1 MKLLEALNV
10 VNQGRDF
17 PSAGEAFLVCGF
29 TPLHLPTYLTAHY
42 LRRKNERLQIQTG
55 LYGDLSGNV
64 ERAADPKFVHRWVV
78 VEWSDLDPRLGMRQ
92 PHGWRHS
99 AIGDMV
105 QTVSARLDQLTQLI
119 RKHSGAGRWM
129 VSLPTLPLPPIF
141 SSPRWQADGA
151 LLEIQHQVDG
161 AASELASCSSVR
173 LLNRLSLDVHSPVGT
188 RHSVRDE
195 LASGY
200 PYTLEHTH
208 QLAQL
213 LVQLAVPDRPLRGII
228 TDLDDTLWRG
238 IVGDDGIDRV
248 YWDLEHHAGGH
259 GLYQGLLNSLA
270 EIGVLVAV
278 ASKNDP
284 NVVDQVLART
294 DLILD
299 RKILFPV
306 EAHWQPKSTS
316 VERILEAWNIH
327 PDSVVFI
334 DDSPLELAE
343 VQESFPALHCWRF
356 PKGDDA
362 AIVRMLGEL
371 RDRFGKSIVTDED
384 LVRSTSLRSSVHQ
397 QLSGESDPNKFL
409 SSLQAE
415 LRIEVGRPV
424 ERCLELI
431 NKTNQFNLNGRRWT
445 DQQWRQRIAAA
456 DRFLVS
462 ADYWDKFG
470 PLGKIAVVSGERCE
484 PGASGEPAEG
494 VRIDTWVMSCRA
506 FSRRIE
512 FAVLRQLFELLRA
525 DVIRLDFQA
534 TERNGPFAEFL
545 AALGIEHQSG
555 ELVVRRSD
563 LGRMPEYLGK
573 VVADER
579 GG

>member
-10 VNQGRDF
+10 VNQGRDL
-17 PSAGEAFLVCGF
+17 PSAGEAFLACGF

-42 LRRKNERLQIQTG
+42 LRRQNERLQIQSG

-99 AIGDMV
+99 AVRDVV

-119 RKHSGAGRWM
+119 RQHADAGRWV

-141 SSPRWQADGA
+141 SSPRWQADA
-151 LLEIQHQVDG
+151 AALEIQHQLDG
-161 AASELASCSSVR
+161 AAIDLASCDSVR
-173 LLNRLSLDVHSPVGT
+173 LLNRLSLDAQSPVGS

-213 LVQLAVPDRPLRGII
+213 LVQLAAADRPLRGII

-238 IVGDDGIDRV
+238 IVGDDGVDRV

-284 NVVDQVLART
+284 NVVDQVLARP

-299 RKILFPV
+299 RKVCFPV

-316 VERILEAWNIH
+316 VGRILEAWNIH

-371 RDRFGKSIVTDED
+371 RDRFGKSTVTDED
-384 LVRSTSLRSSVHQ
+384 LVRSKSLRSSVHQ
-397 QLSGESDPNKFL
+397 QLTNESDPNKFL

-415 LRIEVGRPV
+415 LRIESGRPV

-445 DQQWRQRIAAA
+445 DQQWRQRINDA

-484 PGASGEPAEG
+484 RGAAGGPAEC

-512 FAVLRQLFELLRA
+512 FAVLRQMFELLGA
-525 DVIRLDFQA
+525 DAIRLDFQA

-545 AALGIEHQSG
+545 IALGASAAGG
-555 ELVVRRSD
+555 EVLVRRSD
-563 LGRMPEYLGK
+563 LERVPEYLGK